1 MTRADLYARYPKL
14 FPRQVVSVG
23 VGWLPLL
30 ADLCGYL
37 QGMIDANDSEANPCP
52 QLTFSQI
59 KEKFGT
65 IRLYHAWDL
74 KGHTWDHYAK
84 RHWYLYEWVG
94 AIDYVEHLSA
104 SVCEVTGK
112 RGALYVSDSDEST
125 GWYRTLCAEEA
136 AKLGFKLVTPPA
148 DCP

>member
-14 FPRQVVSVG
+14 FPRQVISVG

-30 ADLCGYL
+30 ADLCDYL
-37 QGMIDANDSEANPCP
+37 QGMIDANDSETHPMP
-52 QLTFSQI
+52 QLRFDLL
-59 KEKFGT
+59 KEKLATFRLHHHWDYKGCPAEDYAANHWLT
-65 IRLYHAWDL
+65 IRL
-74 KGHTWDHYAK
+74 
-84 RHWYLYEWVG
+84 EG
-94 AIDYVEHLSA
+94 ACDYVEHLSA

-112 RGALYVSDSDEST
+112 AGSLYVSSNDEST

-136 AKLGFKLVTPPA
+136 ARLGFIPVPPPA